1 VTPLSELFAGL
12 PTYQISQRQPTLW
25 EKVKGFFS
33 KQRRWESDLQTAFL
47 LAHSGRTLR
56 AMRPWHVNWEVL
68 RRIAITQ
75 PLVFSI
81 VSTAV
86 RELSGMQWAVVV
98 KKHRPAIQRKAAE
111 IETFLS
117 RPVPGVEGLTFAEWL
132 KKILRDLF
140 IYDAV
145 AIEVIR
151 DPQTGELLALK
162 PVPAWQ
168 IEAQAVPETDDLDP
182 EYPYIRTNRGQI
194 IAKYK
199 PGELIY
205 FKENPRTDSPYGI
218 SPLEAAIT
226 IVSIIMWAD
235 IFQLKNFTVTE
246 VPEGILDLG
255 NVPHDV
261 VERFRQWWMTEVI
274 GRPEKVVIV
283 GGSTSGVKWIP
294 FRGDNRAMQFRQLYD
309 WYARILCMCFGVRP
323 QDVGLIEGLNR
334 AVAQELAIGGKR
346 VSLYPRALLLKEIID
361 HDILEELFDV
371 DLNDME
377 FKWLDL
383 ERRDF
388 EQSSRIIRTLGTMY
402 MTVNEAREMLG
413 LDRAVGGLADTL
425 FWQAGAM
432 AFVVAKVPKEGEV
445 LEDWLGTEPEA
456 PGMWQGVMPEM
467 GGGEEGGAGGS
478 PFGGLFV
485 LPLGGEE
492 EGGKETEGAEGATEE
507 TKEKQL
513 RMWEKAVSQ
522 RFAPLRKV
530 ATLMQMATSKL
541 VTEGERTAAWAKVLQ
556 KHLSLRIPVY
566 KLEILKDG
574 EPLSALEDYID
585 VMDAL
590 ATAEEVEGFGWLWAK
605 IWKGIA
611 DVDARTCVV
620 NVGKNSVTFI
630 LKGKRLEKHLTVT
643 LPDNP

>member
-1 VTPLSELFAGL
+1 MLVTPLSQLFAGL
-12 PTYQISQRQPTLW
+12 PTYPIAQRPPTLW
-25 EKVKGFFS
+25 EKVKGFFG

-86 RELSGMQWAVVV
+86 RELSGMHWAIVV
-98 KKHRPAIQRKAAE
+98 KKHRPAIQRKASE
-111 IETFLS
+111 IETFLG

-151 DPQTGELLALK
+151 DPQTNELLALK

-168 IEAQAVPETDDLDP
+168 IEAQAVPDTDDLDP
-182 EYPYIRTNRGQI
+182 EYPYIRTNRGQV

-261 VERFRQWWMTEVI
+261 VERFRQWWMTEVV

-283 GGSTSGVKWIP
+283 GGSTSGVKWLP
-294 FRGDNRAMQFRQLYD
+294 FRSDNRAMQFRQLYD
-309 WYARILCMCFGVRP
+309 WYVRILCMCFGVRP

-402 MTVNEAREMLG
+402 MTINEARELLG
-413 LDRAVGGLADTL
+413 MDRAVGGLADAL

-432 AFVVAKVPKEGEV
+432 AFVVAKVPKEGEI

-456 PGMWQGVMPEM
+456 PGMWQGPTPEM
-467 GGGEEGGAGGS
+467 GGGMGGS
-478 PFGGLFV
+478 PFGGLFA
-485 LPLGGEE
+485 LPLGGKE
-492 EGGKETEGAEGATEE
+492 EGEEGAEEAEGATEE
-507 TKEKQL
+507 TEEKQL
-513 RMWEKAVSQ
+513 RVWEKAVSQ

-530 ATLMQMATSKL
+530 VTLTQLAVSRL
-541 VTEGERTAAWAKVLQ
+541 PTEAERTVAWAKVLQ
-556 KHLSLRIPVY
+556 KHLSLRIPTY
-566 KLEILKDG
+566 KLEILKG
-574 EPLSALEDYID
+574 GQPLNTLEDYVA

-590 ATAEEVEGFGWLWAK
+590 ATAEEMDGLERLWAK

-611 DVDARTCVV
+611 EVDARTCIVD
-620 NVGKNSVTFI
+620 VGSDSVTFT
-630 LKGKRLEKHLTVT
+630 LKGRRLEKHIKVT
-643 LPDNP
+643 LSDDL